1 MELSQKVNF
10 KQLPPLTPPYTGGA
24 GGGSW
29 QIQAGLFGQ
38 PPYKP
43 YDFVNDVDFF
53 SEVDL
58 LFNSFSLFLGFET
71 HKR

>member
-1 MELSQKVNF
+1 MDLVD
-10 KQLPPLTPPYTGGA
+10 Y
-24 GGGSW
+24 
-29 QIQAGLFGQ
+29 
-38 PPYKP
+38 
-43 YDFVNDVDFF
+43 VDFF